1 MHWINA
7 TWTLVIL
14 LLLWNPLHH
23 RTMISPQGKPWVTP
37 CKTLS
42 PRQPAGVFHLS
53 ISKNP
58 ETGKILK
65 MQSGKQSLTTIPQ
78 GKKMIMGFQRHESPR
93 SVQRAEPGRQPQLT
107 CAAEQTDL
115 SDSCKNPWTFA
126 KLMVICLIIPD
137 NYLLK
142 SHVSA
147 ETINSHINGLKLMKR
162 ELFFQLSNNFLV
174 L

>member
-1 MHWINA
+1 
-7 TWTLVIL
+7 
-14 LLLWNPLHH
+14 
-23 RTMISPQGKPWVTP
+23 MISPQGKPWVTP

-115 SDSCKNPWTFA
+115 SVETALAWWELPSFDGRLLASRGAYHGLSYIFQWGR
-126 KLMVICLIIPD
+126 CL
-137 NYLLK
+137 
-142 SHVSA
+142 
-147 ETINSHINGLKLMKR
+147 
-162 ELFFQLSNNFLV
+162 LSGLV
-174 L
+174 LHIPALMGTPSDRLF